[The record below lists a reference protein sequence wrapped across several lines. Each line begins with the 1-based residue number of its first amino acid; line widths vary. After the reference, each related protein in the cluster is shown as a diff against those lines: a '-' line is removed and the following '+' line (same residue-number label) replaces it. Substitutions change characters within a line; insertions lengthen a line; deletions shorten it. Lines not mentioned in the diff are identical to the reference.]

1 MIKQKML
8 NRGALKR
15 LSIAGVFIMGLT
27 FGLREINQAGGG
39 YANYPLRV
47 ISETEKDVPISIAAG
62 ATGAEIAKIL
72 EQAGVVASAESFFR
86 AAVADPKA
94 ASIAPGT
101 HALSLKISGKQAL
114 DQLLDPKRITDLIK
128 IAEGA
133 WDSEVFK
140 QISETKIWSE
150 NPRDTAKQVLLPKGV
165 TRLEGVLFPAQ
176 YSFAEGTSQLDALQS
191 MVNRF
196 SKAISTIDFTDPE
209 GKLNTQQLITL
220 ASLIQ
225 AEGRSQDF
233 AQISRVVRNRL
244 ALGMPLQFDSTV
256 HYVMKS
262 RGEIFL
268 SSKSTKL
275 KSPFN
280 TYQNRGLPPAPIGN
294 PGLEALKAAI
304 APAQGDWLFFITVAP
319 GDTRFTKSFS
329 EFNNWKL
336 LYKKNLKAG
345 VFE

>member
-1 MIKQKML
+1 
-8 NRGALKR
+8 
-15 LSIAGVFIMGLT
+15 
-27 FGLREINQAGGG
+27 
-39 YANYPLRV
+39 
-47 ISETEKDVPISIAAG
+47 
-62 ATGAEIAKIL
+62 
-72 EQAGVVASAESFFR
+72 
-86 AAVADPKA
+86 
-94 ASIAPGT
+94 
-101 HALSLKISGKQAL
+101 LKISGNTAL

-133 WDSEVFK
+133 WNSEVFAQMIATK
-140 QISETKIWSE
+140 NWSANPSES
-150 NPRDTAKQVLLPKGV
+150 AKQVVLPSGI
-165 TRLEGVLFPAQ
+165 TALEGVLFPAQ
-176 YSFAEGTSQLDALQS
+176 YSFAEGTSQVEALQS
-191 MVNRF
+191 MVSRF
-196 SKAISTIDFTDPE
+196 SKAISKIDFVDPE
-209 GKLNTQQLITL
+209 SKLNTQQLITL
-220 ASLIQ
+220 ASLVQ
-225 AEGRSQDF
+225 AEGRSEDF

-275 KSPFN
+275 RSPFN
-280 TYQNRGLPPAPIGN
+280 TYQNRGLPPTPIGN